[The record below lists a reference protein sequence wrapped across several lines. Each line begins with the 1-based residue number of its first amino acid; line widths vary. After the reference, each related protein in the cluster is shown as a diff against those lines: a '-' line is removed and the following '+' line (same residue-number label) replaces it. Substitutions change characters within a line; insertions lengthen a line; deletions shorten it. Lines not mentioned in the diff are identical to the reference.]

1 MDFDC
6 TTCSATL
13 SSPSVTGR
21 FLKKVTSISEAG
33 GQGGRG
39 GGGVVMGPE
48 VWTGL
53 LLQPEAFYHSVLLCR
68 SSRSVNASSTLCLVL
83 DAQSAVTRGH
93 RFLVA
98 TSLTRLEFLLDIW

>member
-33 GQGGRG
+33 AQEGS
-39 GGGVVMGPE
+39 GGVMRPE
-48 VWTGL
+48 RAVKDQRLELGIGL
-53 LLQPEAFYHSVLLCR
+53 LLQPQGVQSSFYHS
-68 SSRSVNASSTLCLVL
+68 TL
-83 DAQSAVTRGH
+83 
-93 RFLVA
+93 
-98 TSLTRLEFLLDIW
+98 